1 MTKAGVAFTIAGF
14 LGYFVA
20 SQTQI
25 GWLYLFD
32 AVIWGILLLSAFI
45 PWYSLRSL
53 SVDRQVL
60 LPRAGFGSLSL
71 DGPLED
77 ETVEVRLRVT
87 SHGRFPRYFVS
98 LLEECPFDRPEERR
112 KAFFLTCLP
121 PGSTTAFSYTADC
134 YQRGYYPSA
143 DIMLS
148 SGAPLGLFRKR
159 RCFSLPLRLT
169 VYPRYF
175 LMDSLPFAVESWAE
189 QGHAVRSSAAGEF
202 YGSRE
207 YHSGDPFKH
216 IHWRN
221 TARTGQ
227 FMLKQF
233 EQSGQGSVSV
243 IFSANRVFGEGRE
256 TTLEYSLRV
265 AASLAGLCAAS
276 GRGVDIIAGTEP
288 LHNAGWPEAMHYLAR
303 LETGAGKTLPELLP
317 AVAPGKTVVAVVPV
331 ADPDSIPALE
341 LLAGRAG
348 GLFAV
353 LLEGFSPEEDAAAF
367 TSRMQGCNIT
377 VVRCPLNNLEDAI
390 RKLGKSLASVGG
402 LSMVTR

>member
-1 MTKAGVAFTIAGF
+1 MTKAGVAFTIAGV

-32 AVIWGILLLSAFI
+32 AVIWGVLLLSAFV

-60 LPRAGFGSLSL
+60 LPRIGSGNLSL

-77 ETVEVRLRVT
+77 DTVEVRLRVT
-87 SHGRFPRYFVS
+87 SHGRFSRYFVS

-112 KAFFLTCLP
+112 KAFFLTRLP
-121 PGSTTAFSYTADC
+121 PRGTTAFSYTADC
-134 YQRGYYPSA
+134 YQRGYYASA
-143 DIMLS
+143 DVILS
-148 SGAPLGLFRKR
+148 SSAPLGLFRKR
-159 RCFSLPLRLT
+159 RNFSLPLRLT

-189 QGHAVRSSAAGEF
+189 QGPAVRSGAASEF
-202 YGSRE
+202 YGSRQ
-207 YHSGDPFKH
+207 YHSGDPLRH

-221 TARTGQ
+221 TARIGQ
-227 FMLKQF
+227 FMIKEF
-233 EQSGQGSVSV
+233 EQAGQGSVSV
-243 IFSANRVFGEGRE
+243 IFAASRVFGDGRE

-276 GRGVDIIAGTEP
+276 GRGIDIITGAEP
-288 LHNAGWPEAMHYLAR
+288 LHNAGWSEAMHYLAR
-303 LETGAGKTLPELLP
+303 LETGTGKTLPELLP
-317 AVAPGKTVVAVVPV
+317 AVEPGKTVVAVVPV

-341 LLAGRAG
+341 SLARRVG
-348 GLFAV
+348 GLFVV
-353 LLEGFSPEEDAAAF
+353 LLEGFSPEEDADAF
-367 TSRMQGCNIT
+367 TSRLQGRNIA
-377 VVRCPLNNLEDAI
+377 VVRGSLHSLEDAI
-390 RKLGKSLASVGG
+390 RKLSESLASAANT
-402 LSMVTR
+402 SMVVP

>member
-1 MTKAGVAFTIAGF
+1 MTKAGVAFTIAGV

-53 SVDRQVL
+53 SVERQVL
-60 LPRAGFGSLSL
+60 LPRVGFRNLPL

-77 ETVEVRLRVT
+77 DTVEVRLRVT
-87 SHGRFPRYFVS
+87 SRGRFLRYFVS
-98 LLEECPFDRPEERR
+98 LLEECPFDRPAERR

-121 PGSTTAFSYTADC
+121 PRGTTAFSYTADC

-143 DIMLS
+143 DVILS
-148 SGAPLGLFRKR
+148 SSAPLGLFRKR
-159 RCFSLPLRLT
+159 RRFSLPLRLT

-175 LMDSLPFAVESWAE
+175 LMDSLPFAIESWAE
-189 QGHAVRSSAAGEF
+189 QGPAVRSGAAGEF

-207 YHSGDPFKH
+207 YHSGDLFKH

-233 EQSGQGSVSV
+233 EQAGQDSVSV
-243 IFSANRVFGEGRE
+243 IFAANRVFGEGRE

-276 GRGVDIIAGTEP
+276 GRGVDIIAGKEP
-288 LHNAGWPEAMHYLAR
+288 LHNAGWPEAMHYLAH
-303 LETGAGKTLPELLP
+303 LETGTGKTLPGLLP

-348 GLFAV
+348 GLIAV

-367 TSRMQGCNIT
+367 TSRLVASNIT
-377 VVRCPLNNLEDAI
+377 VVRCPHDNLEDAI
-390 RKLGKSLASVGG
+390 RKLGETLVSAGG
-402 LSMVTR
+402 LSMVGR